1 MSIQNRNNQLCFI
14 LEGNI
19 GAGKSTFL
27 RIIKEYLNVQIVY
40 EPLEQWQ
47 KIGGTE
53 ENLLEKFYADTPRWA
68 YTFQTCAFVT
78 RIMTQQE
85 HLKRNVLP
93 AQVLER
99 SVFSDRYCF
108 AKNAHELG
116 FMTDLEWQL
125 YQEWFSWFI
134 YNYTTKPTAFFY
146 MRTDPEVCYQRLQKR
161 YRHEETGVSFDYIK
175 KLHEKH
181 ENWLIKREGVDPF
194 LYDIPVLSL
203 DCNDEFENSRFKQE
217 EHIEKILSFVHAHF
231 NSAIQRG
238 VSSSLPL

>member
-1 MSIQNRNNQLCFI
+1 MSVRNTNNQMCFI

-47 KIGGTE
+47 KIGGS
-53 ENLLEKFYADTPRWA
+53 ENLLEKFYSDTKRWA

-78 RIMTQQE
+78 RVMAQQE
-85 HLKRNVLP
+85 HAKHNPFP

-108 AKNAHELG
+108 AKNAHEMG
-116 FMTDLEWQL
+116 FISDLEWQL

-134 YNYTTKPTAFFY
+134 YNYTAKPTAFLY
-146 MRTDPEVCYQRLQKR
+146 MRTDPEVCYSRLKKR
-161 YRHEETGVSFDYIK
+161 YRQEETGVSFEYIQ

-181 ENWLIKREGVDPF
+181 ENWLIKREGIDPF
-194 LYDIPVLSL
+194 LYDIPVLSI
-203 DCNDEFENSRFKQE
+203 DCNPDFENDPAKQE
-217 EHIEKILSFVHAHF
+217 EHIEKILAFIHTHF
-231 NSAIQRG
+231 NSTVQRG
-238 VSSSLPL
+238 VNSSLPL